1 MALTTAIENPCQV
14 LTPPTIAASGQ
25 VFLINPSIVFGM
37 PGVQFVNLLTQII
50 KLFFSEAPLYLLS
63 KISYTRQKTDI
74 MHCDDP
80 SPIVAEEFMRP
91 GTEGSGQEGVSFL
104 L

>member
-1 MALTTAIENPCQV
+1 
-14 LTPPTIAASGQ
+14 
-25 VFLINPSIVFGM
+25 
-37 PGVQFVNLLTQII
+37 
-50 KLFFSEAPLYLLS
+50 
-63 KISYTRQKTDI
+63 

-80 SPIVAEEFMRP
+80 SPIVAEEFTRP

>member
-1 MALTTAIENPCQV
+1 MPSFDSTDDCCQR
-14 LTPPTIAASGQ
+14 PG
-25 VFLINPSIVFGM
+25 FLINPCIALGM
-37 PGVQFVNLLTQII
+37 PGVQFVNLFDSNYH
-50 KLFFSEAPLYLLS
+50 FFLRLLYIS
-63 KISYTRQKTDI
+63 CQKIPYTCQKKTDP

-91 GTEGSGQEGVSFL
+91 GTEGSGQEGVLFL

>member
-25 VFLINPSIVFGM
+25 VFLINPPIVFRM
-37 PGVQFVNLLTQII
+37 PGVQFVNLLTQMIN
-50 KLFFSEAPLYLLS
+50 FFLRLLYIFCQKSLTPA
-63 KISYTRQKTDI
+63 KKTDL

-80 SPIVAEEFMRP
+80 SPIVAEEFTRP